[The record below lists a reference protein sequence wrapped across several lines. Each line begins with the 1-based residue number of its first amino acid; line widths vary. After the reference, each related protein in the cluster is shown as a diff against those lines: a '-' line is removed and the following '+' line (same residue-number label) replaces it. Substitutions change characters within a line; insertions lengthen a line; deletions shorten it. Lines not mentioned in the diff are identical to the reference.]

1 MGWIKSSLIGFVI
14 LSVITIGMYSFLG
27 DLNSNYNTNLVYTNQ
42 NGPNA
47 QIENM
52 SNSIKKKLNVESI
65 SSGGSDSLW
74 TNWKILANVFSVI
87 LDVPKLFTA
96 SISSATSITG
106 MGGSSWIAGILITI
120 VGVLSALAFMKFVL
134 GKEV

>member
-1 MGWIKSSLIGFVI
+1 MGWIKNSLIGFVI

-27 DLNSNYNTNLVYTNQ
+27 DLNSNYNTGIVYTNQ
-42 NGPNA
+42 SGDAA

-52 SNSIKKKLNVESI
+52 SNSIKEKLNVESI

-87 LDVPKLFTA
+87 LDVPGLFIA
-96 SISSATSITG
+96 SISSSMSIIG
-106 MGGSSWIAGILITI
+106 VGGNSWISGILITI
-120 VGVLSALAFMKFVL
+120 VGVISALAFMKYVL